1 MWVMS
6 LKFSHIRI
14 KRSHGGAFAAAK
26 AHLKLGGQE
35 LTLPVKPN
43 AKSVTFKLKLKPGRD
58 ELWAK
63 FTDAEGTPMGAFYAY
78 VTKLK

>member
-1 MWVMS
+1 MDG
-6 LKFSHIRI
+6 KP
-14 KRSHGGAFAAAK
+14 FAAAK

-78 VTKLK
+78 VTKLD

>member
-1 MWVMS
+1 M
-6 LKFSHIRI
+6 
-14 KRSHGGAFAAAK
+14 
-26 AHLKLGGQE
+26 GGQE